1 MTKTEWE
8 LCYDLVGRAT
18 QIASYFDD
26 VVLKAR
32 ALLDVLTR
40 RGVLQNNPC
49 HWEALLTLNWHL
61 LMTKNFVMAQWHTLH
76 ITSLTLTAVLPHS
89 LMNSV
94 MEYLFVSKL
103 LQIKAAHDPLL
114 SGIIHLHWFWF
125 DSCILYRV
133 VELKEHFFTLYY
145 YLPFDRLT
153 FEGSTFHFFENFLPL
168 LFNFC

>member
-1 MTKTEWE
+1 MNDVRQRRKYYRDLSSSSLCHVRNPSAISFLKQHDTYRLHGTAEWQKRNE
-8 LCYDLVGRAT
+8 SYDLVGRAT
-18 QIASYFDD
+18 QIASYFYE

-61 LMTKNFVMAQWHTLH
+61 LMTKSFVMAQWHTLH

-103 LQIKAAHDPLL
+103 LL
-114 SGIIHLHWFWF
+114 S
-125 DSCILYRV
+125 SC
-133 VELKEHFFTLYY
+133 
-145 YLPFDRLT
+145 PD
-153 FEGSTFHFFENFLPL
+153 
-168 LFNFC
+168 